1 MTISKNS
8 QELNIEVDSRKIK
21 ITEKLILLDVE
32 IDDQLYFDEHI
43 LTACKMR
50 VNNSE

>member
-21 ITEKLILLDVE
+21 ITEKLILLGVE
-32 IDDQLYFDEHI
+32 INDQQ
-43 LTACKMR
+43 R
-50 VNNSE
+50 VKKQVCVWVY